1 MLHTDR
7 IAVYFRRAVFAGA
20 LLVLV
25 VCNAAAQRVH
35 LRAQLAPNCTSSI
48 GNNLRYADIFG
59 DGNIAVL
66 GSYGCRGAFIFDITN
81 PDAPVLASWYNP
93 GNSQQFLEAIVMGNI
108 AYFGSGSG
116 QGGVHIVDVSNPY
129 APVLLGTVD
138 STHGNGNNYIHEM
151 IVFDQG
157 GSRFLIENYNSLG
170 TRPLK
175 IINVTNPAAP
185 VFVWSMIPTEPQW
198 VHAMVVRGNR
208 LFTSGWG
215 NSSSRGRTE
224 IYDIQNLGTQQPTLL
239 GYIEDT
245 ISITHGNNMHS
256 AWPSEDGNWLY
267 SCRET
272 NNGDGDVRVYDI
284 RNPATPL
291 QVNRISMQALHL
303 NAVSPHNPVVAG
315 NYLFVSWYQAGLQV
329 FNISNPANPVR
340 VGQYDTFGPAFAP
353 SPQEKQKLLQ
363 AEPWD
368 MICGAEAIQNG
379 LPTSYDGDW
388 AVYPFLGL
396 NKVLVGDLASGLFVL
411 DASRVSSVTRYP
423 VISDFDGDRITDV
436 SVYTNATG
444 DWQME
449 TSSDGQLSTQH
460 YGQPGDVMVSAD
472 YDGDGVSDVAV
483 FRPSEGNWYIQ
494 GSSFGERTIQFGQS
508 GDVPVAADYDADGR
522 TDIAV
527 WRPSTGVWYIQ
538 QSTLGLK
545 AAQWGMQGD
554 KVLTGDYEGDGKADL
569 AVWRPSTG
577 MWYIL
582 PSSSSIPIYQQF
594 GQTDDKPLGAD
605 FDGDGIF
612 DFVVYRPSTGVWY
625 IMNPSTSE
633 TRAFN
638 FGIAEDIPVP
648 SDYDGDAIADLAVF
662 RASTATWYRINS
674 STGEFVARQF
684 GQTGDAPSPAS
695 IQPH

>member
-1 MLHTDR
+1 MPHHFLF
-7 IAVYFRRAVFAGA
+7 AVTVRRAIFVGA
-20 LLVLV
+20 LLVLIV
-25 VCNAAAQRVH
+25 SNAAAQRVH
-35 LRAQLAPNCTSSI
+35 LRAQLAPECTSTA
-48 GNNLRYADIFG
+48 GANLRYADVFA

-81 PDAPVLASWYNP
+81 PDAPVLANWYNP
-93 GNSQQFLEAIVMGNI
+93 GNSQQFLEAIVIGNR

-116 QGGVHIVDVSNPY
+116 QGGVHIVDVTNPY
-129 APVLLGTVD
+129 APVFLGSVD

-151 IVFDQG
+151 VVVDQG
-157 GSRFLIENYNSLG
+157 GARYLIENYNSLG

-175 IINVTNPAAP
+175 IINVTDPANP
-185 VFVWSMIPTEPQW
+185 VFVRSFIPTEPQW

-208 LFTSGWG
+208 MFTSGWG
-215 NSSSRGRTE
+215 NTSSRGRTE
-224 IYDIQNLGTQQPTLL
+224 IYDVSSLGTQAPTLL
-239 GYIEDT
+239 GYVEDQ

-256 AWPSEDGNWLY
+256 AWPSEDGNYLY

-284 RNPATPL
+284 HDPAAPL
-291 QVNRISMQALHL
+291 QVNRLSMQALHL

-315 NYLFVSWYQAGLQV
+315 NYLYVSWYQAGLQV

-340 VGQYDTFGPAFAP
+340 VGQYDTFAPAFRP
-353 SPQEKQKLLQ
+353 IPEEKQSLRQ
-363 AEPWD
+363 TDPWD
-368 MICGAEAIQNG
+368 MICGVEAVQNG
-379 LPTSYDGDW
+379 LPTNYDGDW

-396 NKVLVGDLASGLFVL
+396 SKIIVGDLASGLFVL
-411 DASRVSSVTRYP
+411 DATRIASVTRYP
-423 VISDFDGDRITDV
+423 VSDYDGDRLTDI
-436 SVYTNATG
+436 SVFSTG
-444 DWQME
+444 TGNWQME
-449 TSSDGQLSTQH
+449 TSSDGQLTTEH
-460 YGQPGDVMVSAD
+460 FGQPGDVIVPAD

-483 FRPSEGNWYIQ
+483 FRPSEGVWYIQ
-494 GSSFGERTIQFGQS
+494 GSSFGSRTVQFGQS

-522 TDIAV
+522 ADIAV
-527 WRPSTGVWYIQ
+527 WRPSSGVWYIQ
-538 QSTLGLK
+538 QSTLGMR
-545 AAQWGMQGD
+545 AVQWGLNGD

-577 MWYIL
+577 TWYVL
-582 PSSSSIPIYQQF
+582 QSSSSIPIYQQF
-594 GQTDDKPLGAD
+594 GQAGDRPLNAD

-625 IMNPSTSE
+625 IMNPSNSE

-648 SDYDGDAIADLAVF
+648 ADYDGDGIADLAVF
-662 RASTATWYRINS
+662 RTSTAAWYRINS

-684 GQTGDAPSPAS
+684 GEAGDTPSPAS
-695 IQPH
+695 IQPQ